1 MKKLLS
7 ILCIVAIVASFF
19 VGVMAADNVKEITAT
34 INYNLKMK
42 FDNVEWN
49 PTEADGSA
57 IRPITYNGRTYLPVR
72 ALAEKIGIAI
82 DWDQAT
88 QTVLIGEKDWTPLTV
103 DLVSSTSSNHTG
115 SYTTDSDALYN
126 GNGVFERGIVI
137 EPQWFGNQFSDYTLA
152 PNGKYQTMQ
161 VSFYVQGSDAT
172 IFVADPD
179 TKQNFKNVEVKA
191 NTVTTVDI
199 NIGTAKE
206 VEFKWQPVN
215 EKAVTSMIFGDIKFK

>member
-1 MKKLLS
+1 MKSKMKKLLS
-7 ILCIVAIVASFF
+7 ILCVVAIVASFF

-103 DLVSSTSSNHTG
+103 DLVSGTSSNHTG
-115 SYTTDSDALYN
+115 SYTTDPDALYN

-137 EPQWFGNQFSDYTLA
+137 EPFS
-152 PNGKYQTMQ
+152 
-161 VSFYVQGSDAT
+161 GSKT
-172 IFVADPD
+172 HGP
-179 TKQNFKNVEVKA
+179 K
-191 NTVTTVDI
+191 
-199 NIGTAKE
+199 
-206 VEFKWQPVN
+206 
-215 EKAVTSMIFGDIKFK
+215 